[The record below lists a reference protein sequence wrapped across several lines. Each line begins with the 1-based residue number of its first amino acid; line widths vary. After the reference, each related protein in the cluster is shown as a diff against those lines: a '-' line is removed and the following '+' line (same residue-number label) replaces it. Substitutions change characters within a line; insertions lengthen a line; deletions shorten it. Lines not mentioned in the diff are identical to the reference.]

1 MNRIQQEQLNAKIEH
16 RVNKFLQDSHIT
28 GIIQMH
34 NGSISMMLPK
44 NQKLTGEQQRAIE
57 FVLEQEVIAFAKEN
71 DLEIACE
78 CGNFAKLYSLK
89 ELLHEAIKGGI
100 NSQAVEIDGNGKL
113 DRSKQI
119 NEAVERV
126 LGMVIE
132 DIYTDYY
139 IEDNTLYIVVP
150 TLQEYIDG
158 DDILEFSVKVRP
170 LK

>member
-1 MNRIQQEQLNAKIEH
+1 
-16 RVNKFLQDSHIT
+16 
-28 GIIQMH
+28 
-34 NGSISMMLPK
+34 
-44 NQKLTGEQQRAIE
+44 
-57 FVLEQEVIAFAKEN
+57 
-71 DLEIACE
+71 
-78 CGNFAKLYSLK
+78 LYSLK

-100 NSQAVEIDGNGKL
+100 NSRAVEIDGNGKL
-113 DRSKQI
+113 DRSKQL